1 MRDAIF
7 AYGPI
12 ANATISP
19 TTKATDYYPAG
30 AVGTTY
36 IDMGAMSTLSRFTRH
51 TLDRDLY
58 AVWRALGAFAAA
70 DWIIPFIADDTVAAM
85 NSTLAYVATYA
96 PTITGI
102 VWPIGQEWRHRAPE
116 TVRRYFSQGLT
127 AMSSGS
133 YTSNTFEVFFEHG
146 ARAALAVTLGGNNL

>member
-1 MRDAIF
+1 MRDAIW
-7 AYGPI
+7 AYGTL

-19 TTKATDYYPAG
+19 TTKDTDYYAG
-30 AVGTTY
+30 GAIGTAY
-36 IDMGAMSTLSRFTRH
+36 IDLGAMSTNSRFTRH

-58 AVWRALGAFAAA
+58 AVWRALSAFNAA
-70 DWIIPFIADDTVAAM
+70 DYVIPFIVDDTVAAM

-116 TVRRYFSQGLT
+116 TVRRYMVQGLT
-127 AMSSGS
+127 AKSSGS
-133 YTSNTFEVFFEHG
+133 YTATTFEAFFEHG
-146 ARAALAVTLGGNNL
+146 ARAGLAVTLGGSNL

>member
-19 TTKATDYYPAG
+19 TTANTDYYPAG

-58 AVWRALGAFAAA
+58 AVWRAIGAFAAA
-70 DWIIPFIADDTVAAM
+70 DWIIPFIVDDTVAAM
-85 NSTLAYVATYA
+85 NSSLAYVATYA

-102 VWPIGQEWRHRAPE
+102 VWPIGQEWIVKCLLKCLYHSVPRFLMPWRLPTMLKRFISPA
-116 TVRRYFSQGLT
+116 
-127 AMSSGS
+127 
-133 YTSNTFEVFFEHG
+133 
-146 ARAALAVTLGGNNL
+146 